1 MSSVDRSNKFWF
13 RSDPALRP
21 GYQRCFE
28 CYGIFLNE
36 YEPPRV
42 AKPPEPFE
50 TGDAFYDRP
59 SGSRRASPEPSEWE
73 LQQRAQEARLRE
85 REEAK
90 RQKELDR
97 IERAEERAYA
107 SLADAFKYRPKRCK
121 CGGRT
126 KPKPDATHETS
137 EPYVTSKNQVQN
149 PQPLQEE
156 TINPNLES
164 DRQVNIAG
172 ENTGIINLGD
182 NVKAIT
188 SNTSRDRESNNR
200 TISVN
205 KGEVTV
211 TVNGVTI
218 GNPGSSI
225 TVEKRGNISVSRTNR
240 SHDPYSV
247 ATQLQ
252 QINDLYLAGAL
263 NAEQFE
269 TAKNKILGL

>member
-1 MSSVDRSNKFWF
+1 MSNVDRSNKFWF
-13 RSDPALRP
+13 RNDPSLRP

-28 CYGIFLNE
+28 CSGIFLNE

-50 TGDAFYDRP
+50 TGGEGR
-59 SGSRRASPEPSEWE
+59 SGSRRAVREPFEWE

-90 RQKELDR
+90 RQEELDR
-97 IERAEERAYA
+97 IERAKERAYA

-137 EPYVTSKNQVQN
+137 EPSDTPKNQVQN

-156 TINPNLES
+156 TINQNLES

-172 ENTGIINLGD
+172 DNTGIINLGD

-211 TVNGVTI
+211 TVNGVAI
-218 GNPGSSI
+218 GNPESSI

-240 SHDPYSV
+240 SHDPSSV